1 MHKVARVKSV
11 NRQLI
16 SLRRRT
22 LKLSMAAESTEASF
36 VGGLGYPRTLISG
49 IIDLRTQVR
58 RLLDVWEPLSE
69 VELHVE

>member
-1 MHKVARVKSV
+1 MKSV

-22 LKLSMAAESTEASF
+22 LNLSMAAESTEVAF
-36 VGGLGYPRTLISG
+36 VGGLGYPHTLISG
-49 IIDLRTQVR
+49 IINLRTQVR

-69 VELHVE
+69 GEPHVD